1 MDGGRGFR
9 WVVMPWFGSAD
20 FPNGFDVPGL
30 ALYNQC
36 SSAPLRIGAVYLQY
50 KT

>member
-1 MDGGRGFR
+1 
-9 WVVMPWFGSAD
+9 MPWFGYADLYSAT
-20 FPNGFDVPGL
+20 DVPGF

-36 SSAPLRIGAVYLQY
+36 SSIPLRIGAVYLQY